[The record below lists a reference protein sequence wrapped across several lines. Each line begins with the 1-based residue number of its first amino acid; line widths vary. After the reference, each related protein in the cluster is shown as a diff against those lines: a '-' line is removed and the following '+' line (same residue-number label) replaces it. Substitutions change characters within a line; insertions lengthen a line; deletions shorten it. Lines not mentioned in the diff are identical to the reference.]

1 MEKRKFEKARPIP
14 MDAGR
19 VQSQSTATIS
29 YLIDAVVELVTNSDD
44 SYKHLEEEHIA
55 TKREIKIYIQRSKGN
70 KCKKLKVTDFAEGM
84 DRDKLE
90 KALTFAGATSGFEE
104 GRSVRGLFGR
114 GLKEVITALGKAEIY
129 TIKDNELCI
138 ANVWWDGKKG
148 LMYELL
154 ERSYTPSQE
163 ERKEIGI
170 IEGNG
175 TAVTISVT
183 SEKIS
188 CHTLKTFLP
197 QIINHYA
204 LRDINSAD
212 NRKIRLEF
220 ESIDKGSR
228 KDFKTI
234 LYKTPKHRK
243 KVAQT
248 LKLPGYEDNIEVR
261 IYESDEELESPY
273 NNPMAQAGLLIKT
286 SGAILDNQLFKYQ
299 SEEAGR
305 FFFGDVVCEGLAER
319 LREGDWGIITPDRT
333 GINWHHQYCESLKE
347 KLEDILEPCIEEKKK
362 QLEVRPPKPPSEKTK
377 KMLNKVCSLLNRLVK
392 EELSEAPDIDIE
404 PGKEPFKQLTIIPEE
419 ANIEKERILC
429 VYAPLDI
436 LDTPLLQYYQAE
448 AKSDNPYIQVLDPTL
463 KLGVHR
469 KYPDLY
475 YYGKFRVTGS
485 LIGERAIITCKLG
498 EHTATAKVTIAEE
511 KRRGKRKKP
520 SRKGGFFREIKADTR
535 ENPDQRVSYDEKNGI
550 ILIFVEFPVV
560 AKYLDE
566 RLNPETFEGKTMLA
580 ELVGEV
586 YCRFTAR
593 EKIDRGIGYITLT
606 DPIDSYSRAINDL
619 QKKSLHLIHEAIF
632 RYKL

>member
-1 MEKRKFEKARPIP
+1 MEKRTFEKARPIP

-19 VQSQSTATIS
+19 VQSQSTATIR

-44 SYKHLEEEHIA
+44 SYKHLEEESID
-55 TKREIKIYIQRSKGN
+55 TKGEIKVYIQRSKGN

-114 GLKEVITALGKAEIY
+114 GLKEVITALGNAEIY

-148 LMYELL
+148 LMYEPL
-154 ERSYTPSQE
+154 EKSYTPSQE
-163 ERKEIGI
+163 ERGEIGI

-175 TAVTISVT
+175 TVVDITVT
-183 SEKIS
+183 SKKIG
-188 CHTLKTFLP
+188 CPTLKTFLP
-197 QIINHYA
+197 QITNHYA

-212 NRKIRLEF
+212 NRKIRLEL
-220 ESIDKGSR
+220 ESTGKGSR

-243 KVAQT
+243 KDAQT
-248 LKLPGYEDNIEVR
+248 LKLQGYQDNIEVR

-273 NNPMAQAGLLIKT
+273 NNPLAQAGLLIKT

-333 GINWHHQYCESLKE
+333 GINWHHQYCETLKE
-347 KLEDILEPCIEEKKK
+347 KLEDILGPCIEEKKK

-419 ANIEKERILC
+419 ANIEKERIFC

-448 AKSDNPYIQVLDPTL
+448 AKSDNPYIQILDPTI
-463 KLGVHR
+463 KLRVHR
-469 KYPDLY
+469 KYPELY
-475 YYGKFRVTGS
+475 YYGRFRVAGS
-485 LIGERAIITCKLG
+485 IKGEKATITCKLG
-498 EHTATAKVTIAEE
+498 EHTATSNVTVAEQ
-511 KRRGKRKKP
+511 KQKGKRKKP

-535 ENPDQRVSYDEKNGI
+535 ENPDQRVSYAKKNGI
-550 ILIFVEFPVV
+550 IWIFVRFPVV

-566 RLNPETFEGKTMLA
+566 RLSPETFEGKIMLA

-593 EKIDRGIGYITLT
+593 EKIDRSIEYITLT
-606 DPIDSYSRAINDL
+606 DPIDSFSRAINDL
-619 QKKSLHLIHEAIF
+619 QKKSLHLIHEAVL
-632 RYKL
+632 RHKL